1 MEEEMPE
8 SLPEIQETATVNEV
22 FRELARKKVGAFVL
36 PSNRVIPGVALA
48 EALLARDAGSRS
60 GDLRIRDVIK
70 PSLGFTVAPAQ
81 LDALTITNPPVF
93 VCSNPNDPHKNLE
106 WNDGYCSECPY
117 SLEKAQ

>member
-1 MEEEMPE
+1 MPE
-8 SLPEIQETATVNEV
+8 RLPEIQETATVNEV

-36 PSNRVIPGVALA
+36 PSNRVISGVALA
-48 EALLARDAGSRS
+48 EALLAANARSRS

-70 PSLGFTVAPAQ
+70 PSLGFAEATTAE
-81 LDALTITNPPVF
+81 LDAFTSSDPPVF

-117 SLEKAQ
+117 PLEKAQ